1 MVPDSDKC
9 GHTGTAVGTTTG
21 GGLSKM
27 FDVQTNSFKVY
38 ELRLLGAVPGRHGRR
53 QRHRRRVPRLM
64 AGHGAV
70 VVLFPFVGLLAPLAL
85 YYLVRAEHDEREA
98 MSRAEAERVARRAV
112 DEDVR

>member
-1 MVPDSDKC
+1 
-9 GHTGTAVGTTTG
+9 
-21 GGLSKM
+21 
-27 FDVQTNSFKVY
+27 
-38 ELRLLGAVPGRHGRR
+38 
-53 QRHRRRVPRLM
+53 M

-70 VVLFPFVGLLAPLAL
+70 VVLFPFVNLLAPLAL